1 MITGT
6 FTTAVGDISIT
17 MDDGGAGAYVEV
29 SKLGNLKYEFDQTP
43 DSVQIDRTI
52 ALYSYIQVVFESLT
66 ESSEDLY
73 TRLVDA
79 TDTTPINCTL
89 SIDNFGVDTFDFSF
103 ELKQENI
110 DYNEKEG
117 TVAVRFTPKIDKE
130 VTISNVVRSVTNYD
144 YRPLQRDSDSLSIT
158 NLNCLPVV
166 DFLDK
171 GMQTMF
177 GNSFDAFIKP
187 SKNASNVSYFKSNA
201 TWSDN
206 DPGLVIVD
214 SGDVVFPNNENTYG
228 DPVELATT
236 ANVTANT
243 VYSLYNIDVIA
254 GTQDVL
260 ETTTYKVEAT
270 DILNEFPVGSAIG
283 WFFNDEI
290 RPPIRIARSQSTQN
304 IVVSVPFF
312 NQFTTAYTGTPPANI
327 DNQFLTGG
335 RIFAYTPA
343 VNTKVSD
350 TIKELAGIE
359 GSIYGTGFSKNFYV
373 HRLSD
378 NDTEYVTLNYDLV
391 SEIKQKKLNKFLQAT
406 VVRQVADYDNNGF
419 DQFGQI
425 PTTSEQSIRLP
436 NVKGAG
442 AFVRGNENAS
452 KSLEINL
459 APVYPYLNKASKS
472 SGNYISVSLDT
483 IASETSLERS
493 ITSAGSRAYSQAL
506 NQESGGLKIELT
518 YLDALA
524 LKPYELFQFDSTAPE
539 KYQNKQYR
547 ITSISYDFIKN
558 ESKIVGYQINSLA
571 TPVVEQPVTPPVTP
585 PDDGNEGEGDN
596 EQTTLNLLYKPGW
609 NFISNPTQ
617 ETIDVIDVFGNDYV
631 TSSLYQYA
639 GGYINDGTTDSLPSN
654 TNASLNERSPGY
666 VVKLKDDIVPTYYS
680 WPGEVNDSNVTNI
693 QIYQGWNLI
702 GSLGVPSIIQSNSS
716 NGAGINPNTIFR
728 FDGSYIT
735 AGTTIL
741 PGFSHWV
748 YSSNNGAVD
757 LIVSQSGVLSVN
769 LQNEFK
775 QVQINEDDVSVSV
788 YFDGTNTNT
797 NVNIQEAFLP
807 PPIGSTFDV
816 RINADE
822 TNTAL
827 RDLRAVESNTIN
839 IDVQQIDSATTL
851 NISPSIFYYV
861 SGATDASPSHTT
873 DVYTSL
879 SGYSLAC
886 SCSIYETGSLYYT
899 TGPAPLENFQATFLD
914 GDKIIT
920 AQNIVEST
928 PVDVPITTTRIQ
940 LKPMGA
946 DIKLPV
952 RARDIA
958 NDDYVLTAKYD
969 RVGTAQTGDAS
980 ETVIKDSLF
989 GVYDTDNDYKIEI
1002 GYRTNVAPVPQIFLD
1017 DTARN
1022 TSGANSLTISYDS
1035 IGLTTLTDGNWLVKN
1050 GAVTHEYSTIEETVE
1065 LASFATNQDDYSI
1078 GKGTVFTIQTS
1089 ASPSAEITGIAGG
1102 VDGRIIHLTNR
1113 GNRNI
1118 VFVNDSSNSS
1128 AANRFYFFRSLDLL
1142 IEQWNTI
1149 SLRYVGGSIN
1159 RWIRQEG

>member
-52 ALYSYIQVVFESLT
+52 ALYSYIQIVFESLT

-79 TDTTPINCTL
+79 TATTPIDCTL

-177 GNSFDAFIKP
+177 GNSFDPFIKP

-206 DPGLVIVD
+206 DPGFVIVD
-214 SGDVVFPNNENTYG
+214 SGDVLFPNNENTYG
-228 DPVELATT
+228 DPVELATS

-290 RPPIRIARSQSTQN
+290 RPPIRIARGQSTQN

-312 NQFTTAYTGTPPANI
+312 NQFTTAYTGTPPANT

-391 SEIKQKKLNKFLQAT
+391 TDIKQKKLNKFLQAT

-442 AFVRGNENAS
+442 AFMRGNENAT

-524 LKPYELFQFDSTAPE
+524 LKPYELFQFDSTAPD

-631 TSSLYQYA
+631 TSSLFQYA

-666 VVKLKDDIVPTYYS
+666 VVKLRDDIVPTYYS
-680 WPGEVNDSNVTNI
+680 WPGEVNDSSVTNI

-702 GSLGVPSIIQSNSS
+702 GSLGVPAVIQSNSS
-716 NGAGINPNTIFR
+716 NGAGISPNTIFR

-775 QVQINEDDVSVSV
+775 QIQINEGDVSMSV

-797 NVNIQEAFLP
+797 NVNIQQAFLP

-816 RINADE
+816 RINQDE

-851 NISPSIFYYV
+851 NITPKIGVAAGSYY
-861 SGATDASPSHTT
+861 
-873 DVYTSL
+873 
-879 SGYSLAC
+879 
-886 SCSIYETGSLYYT
+886 
-899 TGPAPLENFQATFLD
+899 QATFLD

-920 AQNIVEST
+920 AQNIAENVA
-928 PVDVPITTTRIQ
+928 VDVPITTTRITLQ
-940 LKPMGA
+940 PMGA
-946 DIKLPV
+946 NIKLPV

-958 NDDYVLTAKYD
+958 NDDGEILDTVPIAGVTGAVGDRIQYLNSSGELTELRTAGSADFIQTVISRPEFSSKQNNVPSKGQVLLMSYDGTGGLTDNEISGFTA
-969 RVGTAQTGDAS
+969 GTAGKLLRVINVGSNTIVLSANDTGS
-980 ETVIKDSLF
+980 
-989 GVYDTDNDYKIEI
+989 
-1002 GYRTNVAPVPQIFLD
+1002 
-1017 DTARN
+1017 
-1022 TSGANSLTISYDS
+1022 
-1035 IGLTTLTDGNWLVKN
+1035 
-1050 GAVTHEYSTIEETVE
+1050 
-1065 LASFATNQDDYSI
+1065 
-1078 GKGTVFTIQTS
+1078 S
-1089 ASPSAEITGIAGG
+1089 A
-1102 VDGRIIHLTNR
+1102 
-1113 GNRNI
+1113 GNRI
-1118 VFVNDSSNSS
+1118 LGSDVSLGQYESATLIYVEDYTGTLPTTTIDAWILISN
-1128 AANRFYFFRSLDLL
+1128 
-1142 IEQWNTI
+1142 T
-1149 SLRYVGGSIN
+1149 
-1159 RWIRQEG
+1159 